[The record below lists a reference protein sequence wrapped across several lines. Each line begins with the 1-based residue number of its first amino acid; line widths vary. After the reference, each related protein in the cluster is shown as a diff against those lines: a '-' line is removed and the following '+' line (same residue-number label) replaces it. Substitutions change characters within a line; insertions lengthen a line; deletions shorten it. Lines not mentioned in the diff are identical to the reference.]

1 MFTYTHIHT
10 LTEIHL
16 LIHTLIPTH
25 IIYIHTYAHIHTC
38 THTPFTLILIHT
50 DAFTPGIF
58 FASSLETFSF
68 GFLCTEGFT
77 EIMTL

>member
-25 IIYIHTYAHIHTC
+25 IIYIHTYAHTHTC

-58 FASSLETFSF
+58 LPAHLKHLVLASFAQKDSQRS
-68 GFLCTEGFT
+68 
-77 EIMTL
+77 